1 MTKSI
6 EVDVYGQKLALRPI
20 EDESYAHE
28 LARYVEGQMQT
39 IAQGTTRST
48 PIKVAILAAMN
59 IADQLFRQERRRQ
72 AGEAEVER
80 RAEGLLECIESRIGT
95 SPPDQPLFLQ
105 DVQRSGNVHGQNF

>member
-1 MTKSI
+1 MTRSI

-39 IAQGTTRST
+39 IAQGATTTT
-48 PIKVAILAAMN
+48 PLKVAILAAMN

-80 RAEGLLECIESRIGT
+80 RAEGLLECIDSHLEL
-95 SPPDQPLFLQ
+95 D
-105 DVQRSGNVHGQNF
+105 RS

>member
-1 MTKSI
+1 MTKGI
-6 EVDVYGQKLALRPI
+6 EVNVYGQKLALRPI
-20 EDESYAHE
+20 EDEGYVHE

-48 PIKVAILAAMN
+48 PIKVAILAAIN

-80 RAEGLLECIESRIGT
+80 RAEGLLECIETHIG
-95 SPPDQPLFLQ
+95 PDRP
-105 DVQRSGNVHGQNF
+105 

>member
-6 EVDVYGQKLALRPI
+6 DVEVYGQKLALRPI

-39 IAQGTTRST
+39 IAQGATATT
-48 PIKVAILAAMN
+48 PLKVAILAAMN

-80 RAEGLLECIESRIGT
+80 RAEGLLQCIDSNLEL
-95 SPPDQPLFLQ
+95 D
-105 DVQRSGNVHGQNF
+105 RS